1 MKKIILLIILL
12 FITCACSNN
21 TLKDNIKD
29 NTSNSLKYELKLGHN
44 VDENI
49 SDTSTTIQSIAN
61 IKIDELEEIND
72 LFYEEGINTQID
84 KITLFINKK
93 YPNLINN
100 NWSYSVNYFNESK
113 TSGIIKFNYMIN
125 KEIYTNK
132 GIVCSI
138 DNNKVTIISYTN
150 IDMDTAEEK
159 LVEQKDESSKYIIQ
173 EKKKLNENE
182 EFIEE
187 KTYYT
192 YYYNIDKLVYTY
204 NLFYYDLID
213 NMKIE
218 NNSTLSEYY
227 VEEVLKDVK
236 YDKKS

>member
-138 DNNKVTIISYTN
+138 DNNKVTVISYTN
-150 IDMDTAEEK
+150 IDMDTADEK
-159 LVEQKDESSKYIIQ
+159 LVEQKDEFSKYIIQ

-192 YYYNIDKLVYTY
+192 YYYNVDKLVYTY

-218 NNSTLSEYY
+218 NNSILSEYY

>member
-1 MKKIILLIILL
+1 MKKIILLIVLL

-21 TLKDNIKD
+21 NIEDNIKD
-29 NTSNSLKYELKLGHN
+29 DTSNSLKYELKLGHN

-49 SDTSTTIQSIAN
+49 SDTSTSIQSIAN
-61 IKIDELEEIND
+61 IEIDELEDIND
-72 LFYEEGINTQID
+72 LFYEEGTNTQID
-84 KITLFINKK
+84 KIALFINKK

-100 NWSYSVNYFNESK
+100 NWIYSVNNFDEEK

-125 KEIYTNK
+125 KDIYTNK

-150 IDMDTAEEK
+150 IDMDIDEEK
-159 LVEQKDESSKYIIQ
+159 LVEQKDEFSKYIIQ
-173 EKKKLNENE
+173 EKKKLNEKE

-192 YYYNIDKLVYTY
+192 YYYNVDKLVYTY

-213 NMKIE
+213 DMKIV
-218 NNSTLSEYY
+218 NNSILSEYY